1 MSVRLP
7 TLPLRRPRVFY
18 GWYVVGALFATN
30 FAVHATGMFSF
41 GVFLKPISDDL
52 EVSRGAISW
61 ALTVRLL
68 ASGVTSLLIGRLLDR
83 HGARLLIPAA
93 AALAG
98 VALLTLGLVEHFWQ
112 FFLLFTVVGLS
123 GVTAPGNLLTTVPV
137 AKWFVQKRGRATSF
151 ASAGLGIGGTVF
163 APVHTLLIDSFGW
176 RTAWVASGIMLMV
189 IVIPITLT
197 FVRRTPEDMG
207 LRPDGAAPFD
217 FPQSERGVGRS
228 GREGADAERRAAPSP
243 APAYAQD
250 EAAWAVKDAL
260 RTRTLWKMLFVYM
273 FLAFAMGGFMVHR
286 IPFWEDRGFDRTLIA
301 TTFALDAAVF
311 FVAILT
317 AGFVMERFSPRYV
330 GALAMTGQLTGIVVS
345 ILFDTTW
352 ALWLAAFAVGAG
364 AGTNA
369 VVQVH
374 IWPTYYGRAFIGSI
388 RGIVLPTTLA
398 GQALGAPFAGYV
410 FDAFGAYMAAFWTS
424 AALIV
429 TAALLLASSAP
440 PRRQSA
446 GQAAARAGG

>member
-1 MSVRLP
+1 MGVRLP
-7 TLPLRRPRVFY
+7 TLPLRRSRVFY

-93 AALAG
+93 ASLAG

-123 GVTAPGNLLTTVPV
+123 GVTAPGNLLPTVPV

-176 RTAWVASGIMLMV
+176 RTAWVASGIILMV
-189 IVIPITLT
+189 IVIPITLA

-207 LRPDGAAPFD
+207 LRPDGAAPFES
-217 FPQSERGVGRS
+217 PQGTERG
-228 GREGADAERRAAPSP
+228 AAPSP
-243 APAYAQD
+243 APARAQD
-250 EAAWAVKDAL
+250 EAAWTVRDAL
-260 RTRTLWKMLFVYM
+260 RTATLWKVLFVYM

-301 TTFALDAAVF
+301 TTFAVDAAVF
-311 FVAILT
+311 FVSILT
-317 AGFVMERFSPRYV
+317 AGFVLERFSPRYV

-352 ALWLAAFAVGAG
+352 ALWLSAFAVGAG

-410 FDAFGAYMAAFWTS
+410 FDAFGAYMPAFWTS

-429 TAALLLASSAP
+429 TASLLLASSAP
-440 PRRQSA
+440 PR
-446 GQAAARAGG
+446 ARGT

>member
-1 MSVRLP
+1 MGVRLP
-7 TLPLRRPRVFY
+7 TLPLRRSRVFY
-18 GWYVVGALFATN
+18 DWYVVGALFDTN

-93 AALAG
+93 ASLAG

-176 RTAWVASGIMLMV
+176 RTAWVASGIILMV
-189 IVIPITLT
+189 IVIPITLA

-207 LRPDGAAPFD
+207 LRPDGAAPFES
-217 FPQSERGVGRS
+217 PQGEREAAQGERGKGQ
-228 GREGADAERRAAPSP
+228 GEGEDAERGAAPSP
-243 APAYAQD
+243 TPR
-250 EAAWAVKDAL
+250 L
-260 RTRTLWKMLFVYM
+260 RRC
-273 FLAFAMGGFMVHR
+273 R
-286 IPFWEDRGFDRTLIA
+286 RPFR
-301 TTFALDAAVF
+301 
-311 FVAILT
+311 
-317 AGFVMERFSPRYV
+317 
-330 GALAMTGQLTGIVVS
+330 
-345 ILFDTTW
+345 
-352 ALWLAAFAVGAG
+352 
-364 AGTNA
+364 
-369 VVQVH
+369 
-374 IWPTYYGRAFIGSI
+374 
-388 RGIVLPTTLA
+388 
-398 GQALGAPFAGYV
+398 
-410 FDAFGAYMAAFWTS
+410 S
-424 AALIV
+424 A
-429 TAALLLASSAP
+429 
-440 PRRQSA
+440 
-446 GQAAARAGG
+446 

>member
-1 MSVRLP
+1 MRLVAP
-7 TLPLRRPRVFY
+7 LPALRRPRVFY
-18 GWYVVGALFATN
+18 GWYVVGALFMTN

-41 GVFLKPISDDL
+41 GVFLRPISEDL
-52 EVSRGAISW
+52 EVSRGALSW

-83 HGARLLIPAA
+83 HGARLLIPVAA
-93 AALAG
+93 AVAG
-98 VALLTLGLVEHFWQ
+98 TAMLTLGLVEHFWQ

-137 AKWFVQKRGRATSF
+137 AKWFVHKRGRATSF

-176 RTAWVASGIMLMV
+176 RTAWVASGVILMV

-207 LRPDGAAPFD
+207 LRPDGARDEAPFD
-217 FPQSERGVGRS
+217 SPQG
-228 GREGADAERRAAPSP
+228 APSP
-243 APAYAQD
+243 ARSQE
-250 EAAWAVKDAL
+250 EAAWTVREAL
-260 RTRTLWKMLFVYM
+260 RTATLWKVLFVYM
-273 FLAFAMGGFMVHR
+273 FVAFSVGGFMVHR
-286 IPFWEDRGFDRTLIA
+286 MPFWEDRGFDRTLIA
-301 TTFALDAAVF
+301 ATFALDAAVF

-317 AGFVMERFSPRYV
+317 AGFLVERFSPRYV
-330 GALAMTGQLTGIVVS
+330 GAVAMTGQLTGVVLT
-345 ILFDTTW
+345 ILFDATW
-352 ALWLAAFAVGAG
+352 ALWAAAFAVGAG

-374 IWPTYYGRAFIGSI
+374 IWPTYYGRAFIGAI

-410 FDAFGAYMAAFWTS
+410 FDAFGTYMPAFWTS

-429 TAALLLASSAP
+429 TASLLLASAAP
-440 PRRQSA
+440 PRLP
-446 GQAAARAGG
+446 ARIEARFPLSRE

>member
-1 MSVRLP
+1 MLARLP
-7 TLPLRRPRVFY
+7 TLRPPRVFY

-41 GVFLKPISDDL
+41 GVFLKPISEDL
-52 EVSRGAISW
+52 DVSRGAISW
-61 ALTVRLL
+61 ALTARLL

-83 HGARLLIPAA
+83 HGARLLIPMA

-98 VALLTLGLVEHFWQ
+98 VAMLTLGLVEHFWQ

-123 GVTAPGNLLTTVPV
+123 GITAPGNLLTTVPV
-137 AKWFVQKRGRATSF
+137 AKWFVHKRGRATSF

-163 APVHTLLIDSFGW
+163 APAHTVLIDSFGW
-176 RTAWVASGIMLMV
+176 RTAWVASGIILMI

-207 LRPDGAAPFD
+207 LRPDGAAAA
-217 FPQSERGVGRS
+217 
-228 GREGADAERRAAPSP
+228 ADAGSARARRPRP
-243 APAYAQD
+243 QD
-250 EAAWAVKDAL
+250 EATWTVRDAL
-260 RTRTLWKMLFVYM
+260 RTATLWKVLFVYM
-273 FLAFAMGGFMVHR
+273 FLAFAVGGFMVHR

-301 TTFALDAAVF
+301 ATFAFDAAVF

-317 AGFVMERFSPRYV
+317 AGFLVERFSPRYV
-330 GALAMTGQLTGIVVS
+330 GAVAMTGQLTGVVVT

-374 IWPTYYGRAFIGSI
+374 IWPTYYGRAFIGAI

-398 GQALGAPFAGYV
+398 GQALGAPFAGYI
-410 FDAFGAYMAAFWTS
+410 FDAFGTYMPAFWTS
-424 AALIV
+424 AALII
-429 TAALLLASSAP
+429 TASLLLASAVP
-440 PRRQSA
+440 PRLKALARA
-446 GQAAARAGG
+446 PAAAGKAS

>member
-1 MSVRLP
+1 MVLRPP
-7 TLPLRRPRVFY
+7 TLRRPRVFY

-123 GVTAPGNLLTTVPV
+123 GITAPGNLLTTVPV
-137 AKWFVQKRGRATSF
+137 AKWFVHKRGRATSF

-176 RTAWVASGIMLMV
+176 RTAWVASGIILMV
-189 IVIPITLT
+189 IVIPITLM

-207 LRPDGAAPFD
+207 LRPDGAPFE
-217 FPQSERGVGRS
+217 FPQGERREASE
-228 GREGADAERRAAPSP
+228 REGAPFPARA
-243 APAYAQD
+243 QE
-250 EAAWAVKDAL
+250 EAAWTVRDAL
-260 RTRTLWKMLFVYM
+260 RTATLWKVLFVYM

-301 TTFALDAAVF
+301 ATFALDAAVF

-317 AGFVMERFSPRYV
+317 AGFLVERFSPRYV
-330 GALAMTGQLTGIVVS
+330 GALAMTGQLTGVVVS

-352 ALWLAAFAVGAG
+352 ALWAAAFAVGAG

-374 IWPTYYGRAFIGSI
+374 IWPTYYGRAFIGAI
-388 RGIVLPTTLA
+388 RGIILPTTLA

-410 FDAFGAYMAAFWTS
+410 FDAFGAYTAAFWTS

-429 TAALLLASSAP
+429 TASLLLASASP
-440 PRRQSA
+440 PRLP
-446 GQAAARAGG
+446 ARLR